1 MASKHST
8 KISWNNCEIRNLHRY
23 KDLPIRMLQIFYGII
38 SKVHHVILC
47 ICQVWI
53 NPITLVIIY
62 FFCIEL
68 YKQTD
73 GRTDRQRDLPVTSST
88 TANATNN
95 SSNINNICSK
105 CKEKKKQQLEWQYWY
120 RAAEE
125 FVVIP
130 ALLVGMFSILIDTKT
145 DKS

>member
-23 KDLPIRMLQIFYGII
+23 KDLPRRMLQIFYGII
-38 SKVHHVILC
+38 YKVHHVILC

-62 FFCIEL
+62 FFLHWTI
-68 YKQTD
+68 YKQAD
-73 GRTDRQRDLPVTSST
+73 GRTNRQRDLPVTSST

-105 CKEKKKQQLEWQYWY
+105 CKEKKTTTWV
-120 RAAEE
+120 A
-125 FVVIP
+125 V
-130 ALLVGMFSILIDTKT
+130 LISCCRRICCYPSTAGGHVQHFNWHKNG
-145 DKS
+145 